1 MKTLVA
7 LLSLLIATPTW
18 AGDCAVIVDYWF
30 DENGKVHTKSVPE
43 PCSKYEFD
51 GIDFSKPDRENV
63 IVPSHPHAP
72 RGTFTIRGP
81 LGDTTYVPQA
91 DGTLKATP

>member
-7 LLSLLIATPTW
+7 LLTVLISSTALG
-18 AGDCAVIVDYWF
+18 AHCARVVDYWF
-30 DENGKVHTKSVPE
+30 DENGKIHTKSVPE
-43 PCSKYEFD
+43 PCGKDEFD

-81 LGDTTYVPQA
+81 IGDTTYVPQA

>member
-1 MKTLVA
+1 MKA
-7 LLSLLIATPTW
+7 LIVILSIALSTPVL
-18 AGDCAVIVDYWF
+18 AGRCFTVSDVCI
-30 DENGKVHTKSVPE
+30 DENGNWHEKVVE
-43 PCSKYEFD
+43 QPCSKYEFD